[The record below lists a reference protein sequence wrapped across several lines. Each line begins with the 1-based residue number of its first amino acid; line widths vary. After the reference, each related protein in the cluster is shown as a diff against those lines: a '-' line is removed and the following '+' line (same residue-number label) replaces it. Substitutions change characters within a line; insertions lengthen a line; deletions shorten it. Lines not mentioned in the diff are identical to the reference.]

1 MYHIKPDLRSQ
12 KSAAR
17 IYTALQHCLQRKPFQ
32 EISISDLQ
40 KASQVS
46 RSTFYR
52 HFDTP
57 FDILCWKC
65 DQYFE
70 EMFAGYRPQPA
81 SASADPF
88 HFVRYFFGYWQK
100 HSAILEELYSAG
112 QIEVLYQS
120 HIKHLKQ
127 FFQSQKADPI
137 EKEPYD
143 YWAGIR
149 CGILLGIFIPWI
161 RKQKKES
168 VEELVAILRHQ
179 MEEISRQKLFF

>member
-1 MYHIKPDLRSQ
+1 MYCAGSVTNILR
-12 KSAAR
+12 K
-17 IYTALQHCLQRKPFQ
+17 CLPA
-32 EISISDLQ
+32 I
-40 KASQVS
+40 
-46 RSTFYR
+46 
-52 HFDTP
+52 TP
-57 FDILCWKC
+57 NQLLPLRTLFILC
-65 DQYFE
+65 
-70 EMFAGYRPQPA
+70 
-81 SASADPF
+81 
-88 HFVRYFFGYWQK
+88 VTFFGYWQK